1 MTPSLLPRSSA
12 GIWLRLQT
20 PPVARGVNPS
30 PGFAHL
36 AAGRCFLP
44 TCSVD
49 IYQIKR
55 HLCWTLVQMLMDV
68 VWIGVMGAGTRAK
81 AVPFMYGKVAP
92 PTASLR
98 HDGVLLTP
106 PVSSVGRRSC
116 QLCGSGRRPL
126 PGVERFQEE
135 KCSRLRSAGAG
146 HASECRVV
154 LVHPPRALFI
164 TPQLGHIRGR
174 RGY

>member
-1 MTPSLLPRSSA
+1 
-12 GIWLRLQT
+12 
-20 PPVARGVNPS
+20 
-30 PGFAHL
+30 
-36 AAGRCFLP
+36 
-44 TCSVD
+44 
-49 IYQIKR
+49 
-55 HLCWTLVQMLMDV
+55 MLMDI
-68 VWIGVMGAGTRAK
+68 VWISLMGAGTRAK
-81 AVPFMYGKVAP
+81 AVPFMYGKVTP

-98 HDGVLLTP
+98 HNGVLLTP

-116 QLCGSGRRPL
+116 QLCRSGRRPL

-146 HASECRVV
+146 HATEYRVV

-164 TPQLGHIRGR
+164 SPQLGHIRGR